1 MNKMDEILIM
11 KFIAGQATP
20 EEQLKVIEW
29 IESSEENKKHFSQ
42 LKNLTVASDILSE
55 DYRKKELLR
64 RQTVK
69 KFYIWSFRVAS
80 IIIIA
85 LSFFYFGQ
93 TNEHKAW
100 IETSKQQNTEIKVP
114 LGESVSIS
122 LPDGSTVDLNSGSTF
137 RYSGL
142 YGVNSREVYL
152 DGEGYFSVK
161 KGEKKFIVKTAI
173 LNVEVFGTVF
183 NVSAYKEDRQVST
196 SLYSG
201 KVEVRNFSKSESI
214 VLKPN
219 SRYTFDKITEKSDV
233 RSITKKQ
240 NWTESYFVAERDDI
254 DSFVKKIER
263 KYKVKIIVD
272 PRLSGKCLYTGTFRG
287 ESLEDILNN
296 MAMASPIK
304 YEIKYDNTVVIE
316 PI

>member
-1 MNKMDEILIM
+1 MNKMDEILII

-55 DYRKKELLR
+55 DYRKKELQR

-85 LSFFYFGQ
+85 LSFFYFGR

-122 LPDGSTVDLNSGSTF
+122 LPDGSTVDLNSGSKF

-142 YGVNSREVYL
+142 YGVDSREVYL

-161 KGEKKFIVKTAI
+161 KGDKKFIVKTAI

>member
-1 MNKMDEILIM
+1 MDELLIM

-20 EEQLKVIEW
+20 DEQKKIIAW
-29 IESSEENKKHFSQ
+29 IEISEENKKRFAQ

-55 DYRKKELLR
+55 EYTKTRLIR
-64 RQTVK
+64 RQAVK
-69 KFYIWSFRVAS
+69 RFYTWSFRVAS
-80 IIIIA
+80 IIVIA
-85 LSFFYFGQ
+85 LSFFYFGKRD
-93 TNEHKAW
+93 EHKTW
-100 IETSKQQNTEIKVP
+100 METSKNQNTEIKVP
-114 LGESVSIS
+114 LGESATIS

-142 YGVNSREVYL
+142 YGVDSREVYL

-219 SRYTFDKITEKSDV
+219 SCYTFDKITEKSDV
-233 RSITKKQ
+233 RCITKKQ
-240 NWTESYFVAERDDI
+240 NWTESYFVADSDDI

-263 KYKVKIIVD
+263 KYKVKIIVN
-272 PRLSGKCLYTGTFRG
+272 PKLSGKCIYTGTFRG